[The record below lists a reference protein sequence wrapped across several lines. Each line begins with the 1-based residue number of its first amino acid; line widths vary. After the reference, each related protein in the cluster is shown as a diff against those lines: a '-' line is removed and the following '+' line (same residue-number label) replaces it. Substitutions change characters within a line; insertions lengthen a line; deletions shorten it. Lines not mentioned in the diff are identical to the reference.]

1 MDSEKRFD
9 VLKSKTGRKK
19 KPVVPLA
26 EDQDSSKKRK
36 HPKQGI
42 IGYFLPA
49 PTRYIDI
56 FSNRQSDSQD

>member
-26 EDQDSSKKRK
+26 EDQDSSKKLK

-42 IGYFLPA
+42 IGYFFPVK
-49 PTRYIDI
+49 T
-56 FSNRQSDSQD
+56 DSVQ